1 MQLMLSRAIDQ
12 FGGRPPI
19 IDPIEHMH
27 IRSSALLRRIA
38 AIEIA
43 EKKMDEARVKAT
55 CAAGV
60 AARSHNPDA
69 EHDRAVASADEAYR
83 RCWRRRRLRAALA
96 DLTRQELSTCR
107 PSTSANFGEFRPDG
121 PSSLAPMSRLLRS
134 LDYVDEK
141 GVLQAPS

>member
-1 MQLMLSRAIDQ
+1 MQLMLSRAIDT
-12 FGGRPPI
+12 FDGRPPL
-19 IDPIEHMH
+19 IDPIEHMR
-27 IRSSALLRRIA
+27 IRSKTFLRRIA

-43 EKKMDEARVKAT
+43 ERQMDEARVNAT
-55 CAAGV
+55 NAAGV

-69 EHDRAVASADEAYR
+69 DNNLAVASADEAYR
-83 RCWRRRRLRAALA
+83 RCWRRRKLRAALA

-107 PSTSANFGEFRPDG
+107 PSANFGDFRPDG

-134 LDYVDEK
+134 LNYVDEK